1 MPTNYTA
8 LAVIGVADG
17 QLFIAD
23 RLLLLDM
30 FRWVWDIRHRFWV
43 INRITLPFFHFS
55 FYFLIFS
62 YFKNNLKIF
71 VIKIIGVKDWT
82 KKI

>member
-8 LAVIGVADG
+8 LAVIEVADG

-30 FRWVWDIRHRFWV
+30 FRWVWDIRHRF
-43 INRITLPFFHFS
+43 
-55 FYFLIFS
+55 
-62 YFKNNLKIF
+62 
-71 VIKIIGVKDWT
+71 
-82 KKI
+82 